1 MSDCNPSTKR
11 YYFLKYLL
19 RGRYC
24 DSDKESSRTPD
35 EEQVYLVPNEI
46 GIKLAVEVT
55 SNTLQ
60 W

>member
-1 MSDCNPSTKR
+1 MTAT
-11 YYFLKYLL
+11 LKLSVTICFSILL

-35 EEQVYLVPNEI
+35 EERMSLVLHKI
-46 GIKLAVEVT
+46 RIKLAVEVAST
-55 SNTLQ
+55 ALH